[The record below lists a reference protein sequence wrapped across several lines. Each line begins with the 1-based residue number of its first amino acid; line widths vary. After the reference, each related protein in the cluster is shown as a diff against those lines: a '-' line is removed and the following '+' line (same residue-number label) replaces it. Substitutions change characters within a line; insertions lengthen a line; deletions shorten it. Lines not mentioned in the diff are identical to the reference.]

1 MKKDFISR
9 INFALSAISLNES
22 VARSLVGV
30 AIAPLDPTVEE
41 LADIRCA
48 VSEAVT
54 NAVVHGYKYG
64 NDART
69 GRAAPLVYI
78 SVKLYADKS
87 TVIEIRDR
95 GVGIADINKAKEPLF
110 TTDPSGERSGMGFAV
125 MEAFTDSLR
134 VISHVGKGT
143 RVILHKQFRG
153 KEEASDAID
162 GKA

>member
-9 INFALSAISLNES
+9 IDFALSAISLNES

-54 NAVVHGYKYG
+54 NAVVHGYKNG
-64 NDART
+64 NDERK
-69 GRAAPLVYI
+69 GKEAPLVYI

-110 TTDPSGERSGMGFAV
+110 TTDLSGERSGMGFAV

-143 RVILHKQFRG
+143 RVILRKQFRG
-153 KEEASDAID
+153 KEKASDAID